1 MNTLQEKL
9 NALEEMMEL
18 DEGTL
23 SPETSLDDVEEW
35 DSLAALSLVV
45 LLKEEFDKKI
55 TGQEIRAFLTIRD
68 ILNVMEKQQGLT

>member
-18 DEGTL
+18 EEGAL
-23 SPETSLDDVEEW
+23 SPETLLDDVEEW

-45 LLKEEFDKKI
+45 LLKEEFDKKV
-55 TGQEIRAFLTIRD
+55 TGQEIRAFQTIQD
-68 ILNVMEKQQGLT
+68 ILDVMVK

>member
-9 NALEEMMEL
+9 NALEDMMEL
-18 DEGTL
+18 DEGIL
-23 SPETSLDDVEEW
+23 SPETSLDDIEEW

-55 TGQEIRAFLTIRD
+55 TGQEIRAFQTIRD
-68 ILNVMEKQQGLT
+68 ILNVMER